1 LSDALTN
8 IPGGPARDPE
18 GLLALH
24 DELDA
29 LSKERS
35 NAGPTIVAGF
45 AAVLYFLLGL
55 DLGSWPVLLGST
67 LSGMAASV
75 FALRD
80 IRRKLRKRELRKHL
94 ADRAAW
100 DLSSD

>member
-1 LSDALTN
+1 MSDALTN
-8 IPGGPARDPE
+8 VPGDPERDPE
-18 GLLALH
+18 RLLALH

-35 NAGPTIVAGF
+35 NAGPTVVLGC

-67 LSGMAASV
+67 LSGVAASA
-75 FALRD
+75 FALKD
-80 IRRKLRKRELRKHL
+80 IRRTLRKRELRKEL
-94 ADRAAW
+94 SDRSAW
-100 DLSSD
+100 ALSPD